1 MNDLTFDD
9 KVDQLHRQLEA
20 RERDAMQAEQRLQQ
34 LNLPVGSVKGRSYGE
49 LPVVAGITARAMVAK
64 ADPALATMLGLPV
77 PRPNYEAAANAA
89 AQQLRADAMRLETE
103 QLRQRNQQAQQ
114 QRYQQQLAG
123 VDQWGR
129 PRWAR

>member
-9 KVDQLHRQLEA
+9 KVDQLHKQLEA
-20 RERDAMQAEQRLQQ
+20 RERDAMQAEQRLQR

-89 AQQLRADAMRLETE
+89 AQQLRVDAMRLETE
-103 QLRQRNQQAQQ
+103 QLRQRNQQAAHN
-114 QRYQQQLAG
+114 RYQANLSG
-123 VDQWGR
+123 VNVNTGR
-129 PRWAR
+129 RWA